1 MKNIRGLLKM
11 GEVKWVKL
19 STQMFDDEKIKLIEQ
34 MPESD
39 TLLIIWVK
47 LLAQAGKTNAS
58 GFIYLSENVPYTDE
72 MLAHIFGRPL
82 GIVRMALDTFRKFGM
97 IEINE
102 QNYISI
108 CNWEKHQN
116 LDALEKIR
124 EQNRLRK
131 QKQRKKQRLP
141 QPENDTSRDV
151 TINVTPSHA
160 TDIDK
165 ELDKDKEL
173 KDILSGNPTVNPET
187 QESEIPFKL
196 IVDLLNKVTGK
207 SFRHTST
214 ATQRLIKARWNDG
227 FRFEDFK
234 TVILTKTNQWLKDDK
249 MNKYLRPTTL
259 FGTKFEGYL
268 NEGAGV
274 IKRAEARAKE
284 ATPYDNLF

>member
-1 MKNIRGLLKM
+1 MAEIKFI
-11 GEVKWVKL
+11 KL

-34 MPESD
+34 LPESD
-39 TLLIIWVK
+39 TLLIIWIK

-58 GFIYLSENVPYTDE
+58 GFIFLSENVPYTEE
-72 MLAHIFGRPL
+72 MLAAIFNRPIGL
-82 GIVRMALDTFRKFGM
+82 VRMALDTFRKFGM
-97 IEINE
+97 VEINE

-116 LDALEKIR
+116 VDAMDKIR
-124 EQNRLRK
+124 EDTRKRVARHRDK
-131 QKQRKKQRLP
+131 QKSLTLESSSNVTCNVTVTQSNEQERRSKKEEVRKK
-141 QPENDTSRDV
+141 N
-151 TINVTPSHA
+151 
-160 TDIDK
+160 
-165 ELDKDKEL
+165 
-173 KDILSGNPTVNPET
+173 KDILSGNPTVDPKT

-196 IVDLLNKVTGK
+196 IVDLLNKVTEK
-207 SFRHTST
+207 SFRHTSA

-249 MNKYLRPTTL
+249 MNKYLQPTTL

-274 IKRAEARAKE
+274 IKRAERQISGSGTLKRKNDL
-284 ATPYDNLF
+284 PF

>member
-1 MKNIRGLLKM
+1 MAEIKF
-11 GEVKWVKL
+11 VKL
-19 STQMFDDEKIKLIEQ
+19 STNMFDDEKIKLIEQ

-58 GFIYLSENVPYTDE
+58 GYIYLSENVPYTEE
-72 MLAHIFGRPL
+72 MLSAIFNRPL
-82 GIVRMALDTFRKFGM
+82 GVVRMALNTFKQFGM
-97 IEINE
+97 IEIND
-102 QNYISI
+102 NHYISI

-116 LDALEKIR
+116 VDAMNKIR
-124 EQNRLRK
+124 EDTRKRVAKHREK
-131 QKQRKKQRLP
+131 QKALALETSGNVTRNVTVTQSNEQERRSKKEEVRKK
-141 QPENDTSRDV
+141 N
-151 TINVTPSHA
+151 
-160 TDIDK
+160 
-165 ELDKDKEL
+165 

-207 SFRHTST
+207 SFRHTSA

-249 MNKYLRPTTL
+249 MNKYLQPTTL

-274 IKRAEARAKE
+274 IKRAEHQISGGGGLKRKNDI
-284 ATPYDNLF
+284 PF

>member
-1 MKNIRGLLKM
+1 M

-97 IEINE
+97 IEIND
-102 QNYISI
+102 QNFISI

-131 QKQRKKQRLP
+131 QKQRKKLSLAEP
-141 QPENDTSRDV
+141 KNNMSRDV
-151 TINVTPSHA
+151 TINVTASHA

-173 KDILSGNPTVNPET
+173 KDILSGNPTADET
-187 QESEIPFKL
+187 ESAIPFKL
-196 IVDLLNKVTGK
+196 ITDLLNQMSEKNY
-207 SFRHTST
+207 RHTT
-214 ATQRLIKARWNDG
+214 PKTQRLIKARWNEG
-227 FRFEDFK
+227 FRFDDFK
-234 TVILTKTNQWLKDDK
+234 KVILAKCFEWRDNPDMSKF
-249 MNKYLRPTTL
+249 LRPETL
-259 FGTKFEGYL
+259 FGSKFEGYL
-268 NEGAGV
+268 NNSDEV
-274 IKRAEARAKE
+274 IKRAQHKGGGSRSNRQNDL
-284 ATPYDNLF
+284 PF

>member
-1 MKNIRGLLKM
+1 M

-97 IEINE
+97 IEIND

-124 EQNRLRK
+124 EQNRKRVSK
-131 QKQRKKQRLP
+131 HRDKQRALQLP
-141 QPENDTSRDV
+141 KPC
-151 TINVTPSHA
+151 NVTDNITVTQSNA

-173 KDILSGNPTVNPET
+173 KDILSGNPTDDPKT

-196 IVDLLNKVTGK
+196 ITDLLNQMSEKNY
-207 SFRHTST
+207 RHTT
-214 ATQRLIKARWNDG
+214 PKTQQFIKARWNEG
-227 FRFEDFK
+227 FRFEDFRK
-234 TVILTKTNQWLKDDK
+234 VILAKCFEWRDNPD
-249 MNKYLRPTTL
+249 MSKYLRPETL

-268 NEGAGV
+268 NNSDEV
-274 IKRAEARAKE
+274 IKRAEHQISGSGTLKRKNDL
-284 ATPYDNLF
+284 PF

>member
-1 MKNIRGLLKM
+1 M

-97 IEINE
+97 IEIND
-102 QNYISI
+102 QNFISI

-131 QKQRKKQRLP
+131 QKQRKKLSLAEP
-141 QPENDTSRDV
+141 KNNMSRDV
-151 TINVTPSHA
+151 TINVTASHA

-173 KDILSGNPTVNPET
+173 KDILSGNPTDDPKT

-207 SFRHTST
+207 SFRHSST

-249 MNKYLRPTTL
+249 MNKYLQPTTL

-274 IKRAEARAKE
+274 IKHAEHQISGGGGLKRKNDI
-284 ATPYDNLF
+284 PF

>member
-1 MKNIRGLLKM
+1 M

-124 EQNRLRK
+124 KDTRKRVAKHREK
-131 QKQRKKQRLP
+131 QKALVLETNSNVTCDVTVTQSNEQERRSKKEEVRKK
-141 QPENDTSRDV
+141 N
-151 TINVTPSHA
+151 
-160 TDIDK
+160 
-165 ELDKDKEL
+165 
-173 KDILSGNPTVNPET
+173 KDILSGNSTAD
-187 QESEIPFKL
+187 ESEIPFKL
-196 IVDLLNKVTGK
+196 ITDILNQMSNKNY
-207 SFRHTST
+207 RHTT
-214 ATQRLIKARWNDG
+214 PKTQQLIKARWNEG
-227 FRFEDFK
+227 FRFNDFK
-234 TVILTKTNQWLKDDK
+234 KVILAKCFEWRDNPDMSKF
-249 MNKYLRPTTL
+249 LRPETL

-268 NEGAGV
+268 NNSDEV
-274 IKRAEARAKE
+274 IKRAQHKGGSSRSNRQNDL
-284 ATPYDNLF
+284 PF

>member
-1 MKNIRGLLKM
+1 M

-102 QNYISI
+102 NNYISI

-124 EQNRLRK
+124 EQNRKRVSK
-131 QKQRKKQRLP
+131 HRDKQRALQLSKP
-141 QPENDTSRDV
+141 C
-151 TINVTPSHA
+151 NVTDNITVTKSNA
-160 TDIDK
+160 IDIDK

-173 KDILSGNPTVNPET
+173 KDILSGNPTVNPKT

-207 SFRHTST
+207 SFRHTSA

-249 MNKYLRPTTL
+249 MNKYLQPTTL

-284 ATPYDNLF
+284 STPYDNLF

>member
-1 MKNIRGLLKM
+1 M

-102 QNYISI
+102 NNYISI

-124 EQNRLRK
+124 EQNRKRVSK
-131 QKQRKKQRLP
+131 HRDKQRALQLSKP
-141 QPENDTSRDV
+141 C
-151 TINVTPSHA
+151 NVTDNITVTKSNA
-160 TDIDK
+160 IDIDK

-173 KDILSGNPTVNPET
+173 KDILSGNPTVNPKT

-207 SFRHTST
+207 SFRHTSA

-249 MNKYLRPTTL
+249 MNKYLQPTTL

-274 IKRAEARAKE
+274 MKRAEARAKE
-284 ATPYDNLF
+284 TTPYDNLF

>member
-1 MKNIRGLLKM
+1 M

-131 QKQRKKQRLP
+131 QKQREKQNLP
-141 QPENDTSRDV
+141 QPKNDMSRDV

-173 KDILSGNPTVNPET
+173 KDILSGNPTDDLKI

-196 IVDLLNKVTGK
+196 IIDLLNKVTGK
-207 SFRHTST
+207 SFRHTSA

-249 MNKYLRPTTL
+249 MNKYLQPTTL

-274 IKRAEARAKE
+274 MKRAEARAKE
-284 ATPYDNLF
+284 TTPYDNLF

>member
-1 MKNIRGLLKM
+1 MAEIKF
-11 GEVKWVKL
+11 VKL
-19 STQMFDDEKIKLIEQ
+19 STNMFDDEKIKLIEQ

-58 GFIYLSENVPYTDE
+58 GYIYLSENVPYTEE
-72 MLAHIFGRPL
+72 MLSAIFNRPL
-82 GIVRMALDTFRKFGM
+82 GVVRMALNTFKQFGM
-97 IEINE
+97 IEIND
-102 QNYISI
+102 NHYISI

-116 LDALEKIR
+116 VDAMNKIR
-124 EQNRLRK
+124 EDTRKRVAKHREK
-131 QKQRKKQRLP
+131 QKALALETSGNVTRNVTVTQSNEQERRSKKEEVRKK
-141 QPENDTSRDV
+141 N
-151 TINVTPSHA
+151 
-160 TDIDK
+160 
-165 ELDKDKEL
+165 

-187 QESEIPFKL
+187 RESEIPFKL

-207 SFRHTST
+207 SFRHTSA

-234 TVILTKTNQWLKDDK
+234 TVIFTKTNQWLKDDK
-249 MNKYLRPTTL
+249 MNKYLQPTTL

-274 IKRAEARAKE
+274 LKNAEHQISGSGTLKRKNDL
-284 ATPYDNLF
+284 PF

>member
-1 MKNIRGLLKM
+1 M

-82 GIVRMALDTFRKFGM
+82 GIVRMALDTFRNFGM

-102 QNYISI
+102 KNYINI

-116 LDALEKIR
+116 LDALERIR

-131 QKQRKKQRLP
+131 QKQRKKQSLP
-141 QPENDTSRDV
+141 HPKNDMSRDV

-173 KDILSGNPTVNPET
+173 KDILSGNPTDDPKT

-207 SFRHTST
+207 SFRHSSA

-234 TVILTKTNQWLKDDK
+234 TVILTKTHQWLKDDK
-249 MNKYLRPTTL
+249 MNKYLQPTTL

-274 IKRAEARAKE
+274 MKRAEHKGGGSRS
-284 ATPYDNLF
+284 PNRQNDLPF